1 MSAPRH
7 LRAVVVGRQDYG
19 EADRILRLLTGE
31 LGRVSVLARHARK
44 SRKRFG
50 GRLDLGNVL
59 EVGLK
64 RGRGELY
71 LLTDCELV
79 AGHPHLRSDLYRIS
93 LAGYACELCGG
104 LAQEDRPEPRLFG
117 LLEVALL
124 VLEACTEGPALG
136 FRAGLEAK
144 ALTFAGLTPAL
155 ERCAVCDEAL
165 EAPLA
170 WSPSAGGAVHR
181 HCGEGEGVE
190 LAWVQAVERARR
202 TPLRELVDQ
211 GLPFGPL
218 WGLHELLAWQVG
230 RPLKSAEVLSAVEAV
245 PGSTG

>member
-7 LRAVVVGRQDYG
+7 LRAIVVGRQDYG
-19 EADRILRLLTGE
+19 EADRILRLMTAE
-31 LGRVSVLARHARK
+31 LGRISVLARHARK

-71 LLTDCELV
+71 LLTDCELH
-79 AGHPHLRSDLYRIS
+79 AGHPHLRNDLYRIS

-124 VLEACTEGPALG
+124 VLEACTSGPGLAY
-136 FRAGLEAK
+136 RAGLEAK
-144 ALTFAGLTPAL
+144 ALTFAGFTPSL

-165 EAPLA
+165 VSPLA

-181 HCGEGEGVE
+181 HCGEGEEVTPD
-190 LAWVQAVERARR
+190 WVAAVEAARR
-202 TPLRELVDQ
+202 TPLRDLVDRR
-211 GLPFGPL
+211 LPSGPR
-218 WGLHELLAWQVG
+218 WALHELLTWQVG
-230 RPLKSAEVLSAVEAV
+230 RPLKSADVLGAVEAG
-245 PGSTG
+245 PG